1 MPDVIVVGAGAVGLC
16 TAYFLREE
24 GFDVAV
30 VAREPVG
37 TGASAGNAG
46 MIVPSHVVPL
56 AAPGVVKQ
64 GLRWLLRP
72 DSPFYLRPRADLA
85 LARWLWTFRRHGTE
99 AHVARS
105 APLLR
110 DLSLAS
116 VELFEALQADLG
128 DVGYAQTGLLML
140 FHTEKGRRANL
151 EAADL
156 AERCGLRVERLDA
169 GAVRE
174 REPALRTPAT
184 GAVLYHDDGR
194 VDPDAFLRALATT
207 LEAQGVTLHTG
218 RTVTGLL
225 REGGIVAGVQTD
237 TGALRAPQVVLAAGA
252 WSGRLVRDAG
262 LRLPLQPALGYS
274 LTVPAPD
281 DGPRLPMILTEEKL
295 TVTPMPGRLRFAGT
309 LALVG
314 FDARI
319 DPRRVEPLRRLART
333 YAPDAGAPVWA
344 GFRPCSPDGL
354 PYLGPVPG
362 TPGLFVATGHGMMGL
377 TLAPISGKAVATLL
391 AGIPPPLDL
400 APFAPD
406 RFA

>member
-1 MPDVIVVGAGAVGLC
+1 
-16 TAYFLREE
+16 
-24 GFDVAV
+24 
-30 VAREPVG
+30 
-37 TGASAGNAG
+37 

-72 DSPFYLRPRADLA
+72 DSPFYLRPRADRDLI
-85 LARWLWTFRRHGTE
+85 RWLWTFRRHGTE
-99 AHVARS
+99 THVTRS

-110 DLSLAS
+110 ALSLAS
-116 VELFEALQADLG
+116 AELFETLQADLG

-140 FHTEKGRRANL
+140 YHTEKGRRANL

-194 VDPDAFLRALATT
+194 VDPDAFLRALAAA
-207 LEAQGVTLHTG
+207 LEARGMTLHTG

-225 REGGIVAGVQTD
+225 RESGGVAGVQTD
-237 TGALRAPQVVLAAGA
+237 AGVLRAPLVVLAAGA

-281 DGPRLPMILTEEKL
+281 GGPHLPMILTEEKL
-295 TVTPMPGRLRFAGT
+295 TVTPMPGRLRVAGT

-333 YAPDAGAPVWA
+333 YAPDAEAPVWA

-362 TPGLFVATGHGMMGL
+362 TSGLFVATGHGMMGL

-406 RFA
+406 RFV